1 MGLRQELER
10 FYSSIRMSELRFS
23 GRFGTD
29 VDYRS
34 LLYLDL
40 IRYEKGCTTSRIAE
54 LLGVDKSTASKKIDS
69 LVSKGMAV
77 RVRDP
82 EDGRVQRLE
91 LSDDWRRM
99 YDENDAPYDRALER
113 LEGELSESERAAVC
127 RALRIFSEELERER
141 TWSPSTRS
149 TAGCPFGACS

>member
-1 MGLRQELER
+1 MGLEQELER
-10 FYSSIRMSELRFS
+10 FYSSVRMSELRFS
-23 GRFGTD
+23 GRFGSD

-40 IRYEKGCTTSRIAE
+40 IRYEEGCTASKISE
-54 LLGVDKSTASKKIDS
+54 MLGVDKSTVSKKIDS
-69 LVSKGMAV
+69 LVARGMAV
-77 RVRDP
+77 KVRDP
-82 EDGRVQRLE
+82 DDGRIQRLA
-91 LSDDWRRM
+91 LSEEWRAM